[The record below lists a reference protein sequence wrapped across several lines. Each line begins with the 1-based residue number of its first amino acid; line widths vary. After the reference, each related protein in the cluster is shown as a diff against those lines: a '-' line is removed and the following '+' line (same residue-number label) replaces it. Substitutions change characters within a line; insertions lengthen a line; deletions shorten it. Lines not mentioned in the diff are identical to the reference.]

1 MYQPKVFDI
10 GVEGADKEQ
19 YVAYSLYKTEDFYV
33 FDGRIVVVGQSSL
46 SVVHYKKPCQS
57 YIHKERTK

>member
-1 MYQPKVFDI
+1 MYQQKMFDV

-33 FDGRIVVVGQSSL
+33 FDGRIVVVGQSLL
-46 SVVHYKKPCQS
+46 SVVNYKKPKAW